1 MSNLIASII
10 FFATGIIILYL
21 KAAGKLGMGNLEGYQ
36 NNNGRRKS
44 CESICRRKFNLNIIF
59 VVFSYLRAI

>member
-36 NNNGRRKS
+36 NNNGRR
-44 CESICRRKFNLNIIF
+44 NLVNQYVGGNLI
-59 VVFSYLRAI
+59 